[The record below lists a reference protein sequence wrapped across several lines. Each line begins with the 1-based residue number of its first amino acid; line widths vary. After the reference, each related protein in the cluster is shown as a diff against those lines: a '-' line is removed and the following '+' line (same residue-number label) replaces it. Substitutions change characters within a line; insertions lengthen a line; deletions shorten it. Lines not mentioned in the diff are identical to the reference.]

1 MSRKVLNVKSISIQK
16 EDGNKKATAFS
27 LMGILLLKVIS
38 KTITKS
44 MEVEKGIRKRV
55 LPIENLFY
63 RTIVQKY
70 EVC

>member
-16 EDGNKKATAFS
+16 VDGNKKATAFS

-44 MEVEKGIRKRV
+44 MEVEKDIRKRV

>member
-1 MSRKVLNVKSISIQK
+1 MSCKVLNVKSISIQK
-16 EDGNKKATAFS
+16 VDGNKKATAFS

>member
-16 EDGNKKATAFS
+16 VDGNKKATAFS

>member
-1 MSRKVLNVKSISIQK
+1 MSRKVLNVKSISIHK
-16 EDGNKKATAFS
+16 VDGNKKATAFS